1 MRLVARSPP
10 ISSRSQLG
18 FMRPGL
24 RGQINREFGTVLG
37 EGTSQIQL
45 RRRSGFG
52 GMKDRL
58 GRSLKRTLT
67 IPVVSKPSQYI
78 ELIEQKMPERVRS
91 EILAMYNSTCGAII
105 TDPALMGVPI
115 DDHGFHRGHAV
126 FDTCNI
132 HNGNAYGIDM
142 HLERL
147 LSSAEMARIEVKFSH
162 AQLRDILL
170 ETMAAAGRP
179 DGVFCRYWLTA
190 GRGDFQISPRGCLEG
205 SSFYTIVHKTWD
217 RDDTTAVKEVIVTTP
232 VKPPLLANMKSNNY
246 MINAL
251 SSMEAEDYGGSLGI
265 QADVNGYILEGS
277 ISCVAIVGEDR
288 ILRTP
293 KFDLILPSLTP
304 RPRS

>member
-78 ELIEQKMPERVRS
+78 ELIEQKMPERVRNSVLPLRIGKYSVRS

-115 DDHGFHRGHAV
+115 DDHGFHR
-126 FDTCNI
+126 
-132 HNGNAYGIDM
+132 
-142 HLERL
+142 L
-147 LSSAEMARIEVKFSH
+147 
-162 AQLRDILL
+162 
-170 ETMAAAGRP
+170 
-179 DGVFCRYWLTA
+179 
-190 GRGDFQISPRGCLEG
+190 
-205 SSFYTIVHKTWD
+205 
-217 RDDTTAVKEVIVTTP
+217 
-232 VKPPLLANMKSNNY
+232 
-246 MINAL
+246 
-251 SSMEAEDYGGSLGI
+251 
-265 QADVNGYILEGS
+265 
-277 ISCVAIVGEDR
+277 
-288 ILRTP
+288 
-293 KFDLILPSLTP
+293 
-304 RPRS
+304 